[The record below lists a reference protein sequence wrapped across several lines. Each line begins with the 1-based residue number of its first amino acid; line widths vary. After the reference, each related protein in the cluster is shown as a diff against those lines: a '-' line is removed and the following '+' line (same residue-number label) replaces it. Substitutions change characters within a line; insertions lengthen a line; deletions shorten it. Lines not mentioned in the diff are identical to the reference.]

1 MLNQEDALKLIAKAL
16 QNNSADK
23 RAAVAIL
30 GAIDRMAA
38 AKADEIAQ
46 QVLSSQAESGSFR
59 ATITALSNIVSMRS
73 RFIGDLKEHQVF
85 NDKEADQLAKV
96 L

>member
-1 MLNQEDALKLIAKAL
+1 M
-16 QNNSADK
+16 
-23 RAAVAIL
+23 
-30 GAIDRMAA
+30 
-38 AKADEIAQ
+38 
-46 QVLSSQAESGSFR
+46 LSSQAESGSFR